1 MPVKAPAAVVAE
13 RYNWTGVY
21 LGGNAGYGWSRLTG
35 TDLTFGGTTSS
46 TVRGFVRGRPRS
58 APILLRWAPSFSGI
72 QGDYDY
78 ADLKRNANL
87 AGAGFAPGAFATFKQ
102 DFVATLTGRVGFAF
116 DRVLVYA
123 KGGSAWTRDKLNA
136 ADGLGGAANGSFS
149 RTGWTVGGGAEW
161 ALVGNWS
168 VFAEYAYLN
177 FGSITEIPTVNPG
190 PGAFAVSST
199 ERQGYN
205 PDREGWRQLP
215 LLSERKGPAT
225 VGLFACARAPADD
238 MKLARRG
245 ATTRSQPPVPPQRSG
260 GRAVGRS

>member
-1 MPVKAPAAVVAE
+1 MRKISQAWIWTSTFASLVTWASSGAIAADLPAQMPVKAPAAVVAE

-46 TVRGFVRGRPRS
+46 TVRGFVGGGQIGANYQMGS
-58 APILLRWAPSFSGI
+58 IVFGI

-87 AGAGFAPGAFATFKQ
+87 AGAGFAPGAFVTFKQ

-123 KGGSAWTRDKLNA
+123 KGGGAWTRDKLNA
-136 ADGLGGAANGSFS
+136 ADGLGGTANGSFS

-161 ALVGNWS
+161 AFVGNWS
-168 VFAEYAYLN
+168 VFAEYDYLN

-199 ERQGYN
+199 SVKDTIQIVKAGVNYR
-205 PDREGWRQLP
+205 
-215 LLSERKGPAT
+215 
-225 VGLFACARAPADD
+225 F
-238 MKLARRG
+238 
-245 ATTRSQPPVPPQRSG
+245 
-260 GRAVGRS
+260 